1 MDQRVKYKTWNHKNP
16 RRKHREKP
24 FDISLGNYFLSKPQ
38 KHRQQELKYM
48 GLYKTKEPVHRK
60 RGKKSMNW
68 KGNLPKRFPTYK
80 VGKVNR

>member
-38 KHRQQELKYM
+38 KHRQQELKYV
-48 GLYKTKEPVHRK
+48 GLYNTTEPVHRK
-60 RGKKSMNW
+60 RRRKIYELKGQPTKKVPYLQ
-68 KGNLPKRFPTYK
+68 GRE
-80 VGKVNR
+80 RQ